1 MKTTASIKNLIA
13 LGLVL
18 ASAGTFAQTAISG
31 SISINQPGVYGRVD
45 FGQAPPPP
53 PVALVYPQ
61 PVMIAPPPVAVVQPP
76 LYLYV
81 PPGHQRDWAHHCGY
95 YHACGR
101 PVYFVQERW
110 VRERYEGWQHDHDR
124 HYEHDYYDHDRDHG
138 RDEDRGRDDDH
149 DHGRGHGHGHDRD

>member
-1 MKTTASIKNLIA
+1 MKATASIKKLIA

-18 ASAGTFAQTAISG
+18 GSAGAFAQTAISG

-53 PVALVYPQ
+53 VALVYPQ
-61 PVMIAPPPVAVVQPP
+61 PVLVAPPPVAVVQPP

-81 PPGHQRDWAHHCGY
+81 PPGHQKDWAHHCGY

-101 PVYFVQERW
+101 PVYFVQEHY
-110 VRERYEGWQHDHDR
+110 VRERYEGWQRDHDR
-124 HYEHDYYDHDRDHG
+124 HHEHDYDDRDRDH
-138 RDEDRGRDDDH
+138 DH
-149 DHGRGHGHGHDRD
+149 DHGHGNGNGHGHGHDRDD

>member
-1 MKTTASIKNLIA
+1 MKSTALFKKLIA

-18 ASAGTFAQTAISG
+18 GSAGAFAQVAIGG

-61 PVMIAPPPVAVVQPP
+61 PVLIAPPPVAVVQQPP

-81 PPGHQRDWAHHCGY
+81 PPGHAKDWAHHCGY

-101 PVYFVQERW
+101 QVYFVQERW
-110 VRERYEGWQHDHDR
+110 VQGRYDDYQREHGHRGDHD
-124 HYEHDYYDHDRDHG
+124 DRDG
-138 RDEDRGRDDDH
+138 RWDRDDDH
-149 DHGRGHGHGHDRD
+149 DHGHGHGHGHDKDKH